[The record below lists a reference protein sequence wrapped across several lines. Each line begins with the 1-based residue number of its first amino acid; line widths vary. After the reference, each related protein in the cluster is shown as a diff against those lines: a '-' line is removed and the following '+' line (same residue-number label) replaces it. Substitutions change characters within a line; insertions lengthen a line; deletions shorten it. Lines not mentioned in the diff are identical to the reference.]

1 MIIGDFNINIY
12 ENNEYIVHEN
22 NTVCTT
28 FASADAKKHHQFCTM
43 HDLKQLIQCPTRVTW
58 STSALIY
65 HILASFPTR
74 VSQKGVPKC
83 RFVRLSAYFL
93 YTKNF

>member
-1 MIIGDFNINIY
+1 MIIGDFNINMY

-43 HDLKQLIQCPTRVTW
+43 HDLKQLIQCPTRVT
-58 STSALIY
+58 
-65 HILASFPTR
+65 
-74 VSQKGVPKC
+74 
-83 RFVRLSAYFL
+83 
-93 YTKNF
+93 